1 MKQGDTRIMEEWTRD
16 QLIQEVD
23 DMKSEM
29 RDMNGYIKSLEED
42 NRFLSMENTDLQ
54 CELQH
59 VG

>member
-1 MKQGDTRIMEEWTRD
+1 MKREGTRTMEEWTRD

-29 RDMNGYIKSLEED
+29 RDMLVYVKTLEED

-54 CELQH
+54 CELQY

>member
-1 MKQGDTRIMEEWTRD
+1 MEEWTRD
-16 QLIQEVD
+16 QLIQELE

-29 RDMNGYIKSLEED
+29 RDMNGYIKGLEED

-59 VG
+59 G